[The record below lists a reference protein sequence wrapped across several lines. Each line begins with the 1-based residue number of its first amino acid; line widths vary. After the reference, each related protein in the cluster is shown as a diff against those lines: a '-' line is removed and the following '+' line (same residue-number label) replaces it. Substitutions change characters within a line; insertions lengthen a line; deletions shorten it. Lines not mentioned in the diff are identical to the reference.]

1 MVSPTAALV
10 GSFIRKLY
18 SVREGLHGDVS
29 EGVVWVS
36 GEDGGGEP
44 VSCSLDT
51 STRVSLTVLRGS

>member
-36 GEDGGGEP
+36 GEDGGMNQSRAALIHPRE
-44 VSCSLDT
+44 C
-51 STRVSLTVLRGS
+51 R